1 MMKVDPVAREVSF
14 LSLFERRFVP
24 VDPERAEK
32 ALALTAFLRDAPLEK
47 GNGVEF
53 DYPLRDKN
61 YHFRLHVASLG
72 KLRLTTWPGRE
83 FPCARLSGD
92 VTGWDRGR
100 KTTIDAY
107 VASEGEFARRVLKLT
122 FKFTD
127 WPGVTLT
134 LSGDGAK

>member
-32 ALALTAFLRDAPLEK
+32 TLALTSFLRDAPLEK

-53 DYPLRDKN
+53 DYPLRNKN
-61 YHFRLHVASLG
+61 YHIRLYVASLG
-72 KLRLTTWPGRE
+72 KLRLTTWPDRE
-83 FPCARLSGD
+83 FRCARLAGD

-107 VASEGEFARRVLKLT
+107 VANEGEFARRILKLT

-134 LSGDGAK
+134 LGGGVK

>member
-1 MMKVDPVAREVSF
+1 MKVDPRTREVCF

-24 VDPERAEK
+24 VDRERAER

-47 GNGVEF
+47 GNGLEF
-53 DYPLRDKN
+53 DYPLRKKI
-61 YHFRLHVASLG
+61 YHFHLYVASFG
-72 KLRLTTWPGRE
+72 KLWLPTWPDRE
-83 FPCARLSGD
+83 FRCARLTGD

-107 VASEGEFARRVLKLT
+107 VGSEGEFARRILKLT

-134 LSGDGAK
+134 LSGGGVK

>member
-1 MMKVDPVAREVSF
+1 MKVDPVAREVSF

-24 VDPERAEK
+24 VDQERAEK
-32 ALALTAFLRDAPLEK
+32 ALEK

-61 YHFRLHVASLG
+61 YHFRLYVASLG
-72 KLRLTTWPGRE
+72 KLRLTTWPDRE
-83 FPCARLSGD
+83 LPCARLAGD

-134 LSGDGAK
+134 LSGDDVK